1 MEVESMKN
9 KALVD
14 EFKKLTKLEVR
25 GSSRLLE
32 IEKEIS
38 KRVADELEAKRL
50 ITNLKNC
57 ISLNKGGVKI
67 AKCEKELLKTLN
79 TEKETILPNNN
90 PIPEEGFVDYY

>member
-67 AKCEKELLKTLN
+67 AKCEKELLRVLN
-79 TEKETILPNNN
+79 SKEELVLSSN
-90 PIPEEGFVDYY
+90 PIPEEGFEDYY

>member
-14 EFKKLTKLEVR
+14 EFKRLTKLAIQ
-25 GSSRLLE
+25 GSLRLLE
-32 IEKEIS
+32 IEQEIS
-38 KRVADELEAKRL
+38 RRVGDETEAKRL
-50 ITNLKNC
+50 LINMRTC